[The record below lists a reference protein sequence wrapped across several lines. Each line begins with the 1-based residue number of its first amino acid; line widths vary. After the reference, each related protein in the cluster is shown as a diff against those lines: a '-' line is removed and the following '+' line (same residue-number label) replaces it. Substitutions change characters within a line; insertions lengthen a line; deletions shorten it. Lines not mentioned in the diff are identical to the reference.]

1 MLELLCVKLIFFFW
15 TAGQRS
21 AESNVFI
28 EAVVNIDLSLKSW
41 AICGVSQFLQVL
53 VQEHSFD

>member
-28 EAVVNIDLSLKSW
+28 EAVVNIDLSL
-41 AICGVSQFLQVL
+41 
-53 VQEHSFD
+53 